1 MVVLFDGL
9 LELLGVEN
17 ISLVLGFGEAGDG
30 FVELLTEEVILR
42 RLVSNVHCPD
52 QVLLVTLKG
61 LGLETGDLA
70 LA

>member
-1 MVVLFDGL
+1 M
-9 LELLGVEN
+9 
-17 ISLVLGFGEAGDG
+17 
-30 FVELLTEEVILR
+30 ELLTEEAVLR
-42 RLVSNVHCPD
+42 GLVGDVHCPD